1 MTPQDGQSP
10 GRRGR
15 SGECRTKSPWS
26 GRSVADQ
33 GPCTLGR
40 AAASTLKVVSWV
52 CAWIFSLQRA
62 HFSNPIAQHQTGTAG
77 FVERGA

>member
-33 GPCTLGR
+33 GPCTH
-40 AAASTLKVVSWV
+40 
-52 CAWIFSLQRA
+52 A
-62 HFSNPIAQHQTGTAG
+62 HQPTVEGGLTAISYAKTA
-77 FVERGA
+77 RPKPRRKLRRIITRLS